1 MKAIIY
7 SQLLNSRLSL
17 MLTKVY
23 WFEIKIMLKYAFIS
37 ARQNYQRNDPKIP
50 DILFIDISLFQL

>member
-17 MLTKVY
+17 MLTKFY
-23 WFEIKIMLKYAFIS
+23 WLEIKIMLKYTFIS
-37 ARQNYQRNDPKIP
+37 ARQNYQRNDPKVP